1 MLTSDHRIDANVEAS
16 ELNVELAH
24 GEILQYFQSISSN
37 RSVLINIFIKVLK
50 HKDWKKISTFRQL
63 KVNIN

>member
-37 RSVLINIFIKVLK
+37 RSVLINIVLK
-50 HKDWKKISTFRQL
+50 FQ
-63 KVNIN
+63 NIMIFKYF